1 MESMAEDREVTDG
14 DLHRATRELPGLA
27 RWHVLS
33 RGRRDDIEPVRR
45 PARLVALVAA
55 GAVLVLVVAALV
67 GVLAARKLAERQA
80 VNDAANT
87 ADLLAE
93 EVVQPALTDAIETG
107 DPAAVQALEAAL
119 KDYITSSTLVRVK
132 VWTRYGRIVYS
143 DEPRLIGR

>member
-45 PARLVALVAA
+45 PARLVALVAV
-55 GAVLVLVVAALV
+55 GAVVVLVVASLV
-67 GVLAARKLAERQA
+67 GVLAARKLAEREGG
-80 VNDAANT
+80 NDAATT

-93 EVVQPALTDAIETG
+93 AVVQPALTDAVTTG
-107 DPAAVQALEAAL
+107 DPAAVEAVRSAL
-119 KDYITSSTLVRVK
+119 
-132 VWTRYGRIVYS
+132 
-143 DEPRLIGR
+143 